1 MTDINNA
8 YGYFLHLMRCA
19 IKNEQPQEKPE
30 NVALEQVYDIAV
42 AQKLSNLLWY
52 SVMRLKNKPEPE
64 LMMKWQTSYGMY
76 VNQTA
81 RQDIELESL
90 YCVFKDNGIDVMP
103 LKGAQIRRYY
113 PQPDMRTMGDIDILV
128 KVEDTEQGRERVRNI
143 MYAEGYKA
151 DVLDD
156 GQVDA
161 FRKNDDVYVEIH
173 YEFMAK
179 HHKHYEDFIVDWNAL
194 EKTERDNVYAMSLC
208 DLYYFNIGHFAK
220 NMSAKGNAVRSV
232 LDTYVMWSRMSGE
245 DKESVNKRLD
255 AIGLRVLNDR
265 LVKLSRVWFD
275 CEKGDD
281 DSALLEKYF
290 LTNTAYGHMK
300 NTAVLDVLRTKGN
313 DGEYSVFRKYL
324 KRVFPTPSELYGRF
338 DIKHKCFLVLPFLW
352 LWRIILLPFS
362 STEKKKKI
370 KAEIDNTS
378 NVTDSEIEFFER
390 IYDTLGLDYTEY

>member
-19 IKNEQPQEKPE
+19 VKNEQPQEKPE
-30 NVALEQVYDIAV
+30 AVSFEQVYDIAMV
-42 AQKLSNLLWY
+42 QKLSNLLYY
-52 SVMRLKNKPEPE
+52 SVMRLNNKPEPE
-64 LMMKWQTSYGMY
+64 LMSKWQTSYGMY
-76 VNQTA
+76 INQTA
-81 RQDIELESL
+81 RQDIELEAL
-90 YCVFKDNGIDVMP
+90 CCVFGDNGIDVMP

-113 PQPDMRTMGDIDILV
+113 LQPDMRTMGDIDLLV
-128 KVEDTEQGRERVRNI
+128 KAEDTEQGRERVRGI
-143 MYAEGYKA
+143 MYAEGYEA

-161 FRKNDDVYVEIH
+161 FRKSDDVYVEIH

-179 HHKHYEDFIVDWNAL
+179 HHTHYKDFIIDWSTL
-194 EKTERDNVYAMSLC
+194 EPTDRGNVYAMSLC

-232 LDTYVMWSRMSGE
+232 LDTYVMWSRMSDG
-245 DKESVNKRLD
+245 DKNEVNARLE
-255 AIGLRVLNDR
+255 AAGLKTLNDR
-265 LVKLSRVWFD
+265 LVKLSTVWLDGKDGDGD
-275 CEKGDD
+275 C
-281 DSALLEKYF
+281 ALLEKYF

-300 NTAVLDVLRTKGN
+300 NTAVLDVLRTRGS

-324 KRVFPTPSELYGRF
+324 KRVFPSPSELYGRF
-338 DIKHKCFLVLPFLW
+338 DIKHKCFLLLPFLW

-362 STEKKKKI
+362 SSEKKKKI

-378 NVTDSEIEFFER
+378 NVTDDEIEFFVGV
-390 IYDTLGLDYTEY
+390 YDALGLDYREY